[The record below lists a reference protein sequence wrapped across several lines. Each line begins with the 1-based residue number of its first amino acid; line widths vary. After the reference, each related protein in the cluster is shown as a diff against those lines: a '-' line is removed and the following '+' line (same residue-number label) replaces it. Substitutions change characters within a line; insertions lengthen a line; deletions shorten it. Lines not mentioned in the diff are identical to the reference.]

1 MTRTKKKI
9 FLTSLGCAK
18 NLVDSENILGLIASA
33 NYPVV
38 SDINTADIVIINT
51 CGFIQSAVEESIDT
65 ILAAVERKESGD
77 LEKIFVTGCFVQ
89 RYGYKL
95 TREIPEVDGWLG
107 TGEITRIIELI
118 GSAEDNETPF
128 FIRKPGFLADHGT
141 PRIQTTPFYSSYL
154 KIAEGCSH
162 KCSYCGIPAIR
173 GPLRSRGIDSLV
185 SEAKDM
191 RDRGVKEV
199 NLIAQD
205 TTVYGADLNNDVTI
219 ERLLEELLLIEG
231 IEWIRLL
238 YSHPYEVSNALLGLM
253 ENEGRIA
260 PYLDIP
266 FQHVNSHILKLMGRE
281 IKKETPGE
289 FIERVR
295 SIKRSLSL
303 RTTMMVGFPDE
314 TDEMFT
320 ELINFIKDVEFDNLG
335 TFIYSP
341 EPGTAAARLKNVP
354 DLSTAEHRR
363 NEIMKLQADI
373 SLKKNRDMVGRTV
386 PVLIEG
392 VSSETDLL
400 LAGRTSKMAP
410 DVDGRVLINKGNG
423 MVGEILK
430 VKITEAHT
438 YDLVGE
444 SIQEI

>member
-1 MTRTKKKI
+1 MTQEKKKI
-9 FLTSLGCAK
+9 YLVSLGCAK
-18 NLVDSENILGLIASA
+18 NLVDSENMLGLIASS
-33 NYPVV
+33 NYPIV
-38 SDINTADIVIINT
+38 SDINKADIVIINT

-65 ILAAVERKESGD
+65 ILATVERKKRGD
-77 LEKIFVTGCFVQ
+77 IDKVFVTGCFVQ

-95 TREIPEVDGWLG
+95 MREIPEVDGWLG
-107 TGEITRIIELI
+107 TGEIMRIIELI
-118 GSAEDNETPF
+118 DSAENTSTPF
-128 FIRKPGFLADHGT
+128 FIRKPDFLADHET
-141 PRIQTTPFYSSYL
+141 PRIQTANFYSSYL

-173 GPLRSRGIDSLV
+173 GPLRSRTIDSLV
-185 SEAKDM
+185 SEAKKM

-205 TTVYGADLNNDVTI
+205 TTMYGADLNNDVNV
-219 ERLLEELLLIEG
+219 ERLLKELLLIEG

-238 YSHPYEVSNALLGLM
+238 YSHPYEVSNTLLALM
-253 ENEGRIA
+253 ENEGKIA

-281 IKKETPGE
+281 IKDEAPGE

-303 RTTMMVGFPDE
+303 RTTMMVGFPGE
-314 TDEMFT
+314 TDEMFE
-320 ELINFIKDVEFDNLG
+320 ELINFIRDVEFDNLG

-341 EPGTAAARLKNVP
+341 EPGTAAARLKNEP
-354 DLSTAEHRR
+354 DSDVAEERR

-373 SLKKNRDMVGRTV
+373 SLKKNREMVGKAV

-400 LAGRTSKMAP
+400 LTGRTSKMAP
-410 DVDGRVLINKGNG
+410 DVDGRVLINRGNG
-423 MVGEILK
+423 EVGQILK
-430 VKITEAHT
+430 VKISEAHT

-444 SIQEI
+444 II